1 MSLLEIQDLT
11 IHYQTEDG
19 DVRAVNGISLSVDA
33 GKTLGLVGE
42 TGAGKTTTALG
53 ILRLVP
59 EPGKILGGT
68 ITYKDK
74 DIMQMSQKEVQDI
87 RGNEISMIF
96 QDPMTA
102 LNPVMTVGDQVAEV
116 ILRHQNCSK
125 VEAQKRMIDIL
136 GKVGIGPD
144 RAGDYPHQFS
154 GGMKQRVIIA
164 IALACNPKL
173 LLADEPTTALDVTI
187 QAQVM
192 EMINDLKKEFN
203 TSMILITHDLGIVAE
218 SCDSVAIMY
227 AGQIVEYGNLED
239 IFDHT
244 AHPYTQG
251 LFNSIPSLEKDTER
265 LKPIRG
271 LMPDPSNL
279 PTGCAFHPRCPYADE
294 LCEKEIP
301 EAKEVSPGHLCRCHH
316 CDTGLNMYFPDEKIN
331 ELAYNHGLPTSNPG
345 NDVLGKEDM

>member
-1 MSLLEIQDLT
+1 MSLLEIKDLT
-11 IHYQTEDG
+11 IHFQTEDG
-19 DVRAVNGISLSVDA
+19 DVCAVNGIDLQVEP

-59 EPGKILGGT
+59 EPGKVLGGS
-68 ITYKDK
+68 ISYKGK
-74 DIMQMSQKEVQDI
+74 DIMEMSEKEVQDI

-125 VEAQKRMIDIL
+125 VEAQQRMIDIL

-154 GGMKQRVIIA
+154 GGMKQRVVIA

-192 EMINDLKKEFN
+192 EMINELKKEFN

-218 SCDSVAIMY
+218 SCDTVAIMY
-227 AGQIVEYGNLED
+227 AGQIVEFGNLED

-251 LFNSIPSLEKDTER
+251 LFNSIPSLDKDTRR
-265 LKPIRG
+265 LQPIRG
-271 LMPDPSNL
+271 LMPDPANL

-294 LCEKEIP
+294 MCEKEVP
-301 EAKEVSPGHLCRCHH
+301 GAVEVSPGHLCRCHH
-316 CDTGLNMYFPDEKIN
+316 CDQV
-331 ELAYNHGLPTSNPG
+331 AAQQ
-345 NDVLGKEDM
+345 GKEEQ